1 MLKPWANISMLPGAR
16 FGSIASLYTFAA
28 AVSGMRTMITS
39 AHFETSATSPTSS
52 PAACAFARDRL
63 VAGSPTF
70 TLTPLSFRL
79 SACAWPCD
87 P

>member
-1 MLKPWANISMLPGAR
+1 M
-16 FGSIASLYTFAA
+16 
-28 AVSGMRTMITS
+28 TS
-39 AHFETSATSPTSS
+39 AHFETSATSPTSR

-70 TLTPLSFRL
+70 TLTPLSFRF
-79 SACAWPCD
+79 SAWACPCD